1 LFEYLEKRKK
11 YLIYLPLIAYWL
23 TIFVATSL
31 PAETL
36 PETGVGDKIE
46 HLTAYFILSIFIS
59 LLLLFQNKYMII
71 KKYFLLSAF
80 VLCLLYGSID
90 EIHQLF
96 IPGRQ
101 CDIIDLTADTIGIAA
116 GIILIWVLLKKF
128 KYKPELSKV

>member
-1 LFEYLEKRKK
+1 MFEYLEKRKK
-11 YLIYLPLIAYWL
+11 YLIYLPLITYWL

-31 PAETL
+31 PAEAL

-46 HLTAYFILSIFIS
+46 HLVAYFILGVFIS
-59 LLLLFQNKYMII
+59 LLLLFQNKYMIL

-101 CDIIDLTADTIGIAA
+101 CDIIDLTADTIGISA
-116 GIILIWVLLKKF
+116 GIILIWILSKKF